1 MADKIILSGYF
12 AEGQNTDPVIQES
25 LFEIPGTDKFVS
37 SAAAL
42 FRSATAYFNSYETD
56 DGKTRLVEH
65 FPALT
70 LKRIEKGPDGEQKYA
85 IRRNNVS
92 LNAIK

>member
-1 MADKIILSGYF
+1 MRDKIILSGYF
-12 AEGQNTDPVIQES
+12 AEGQNADPIIQES
-25 LFEIPGTDKFVS
+25 LFKIPGTDNFVL

-42 FRSATAYFNSYETD
+42 FHSATAYFNKYEIN

-92 LNAIK
+92 LNAI

>member
-1 MADKIILSGYF
+1 MRDKILLSGYF
-12 AEGQNTDPVIQES
+12 AEGQNADPVIQES
-25 LFEIPGTDKFVS
+25 LFEIPGTDNFVL

-42 FRSATAYFNSYETD
+42 FHSAAAYFNKYETD

-65 FPALT
+65 FPALS

-92 LNAIK
+92 LNAI